1 MREETRGEE
10 PDRAIWL
17 YKVGEGANESAAE
30 RFKRELSELIK
41 EKNTAPEQE
50 DEARPSPLRHSPR
63 RPSPPPACTPP
74 APPLPPVALHHLERA
89 ALACP
94 QVRLGVPGW
103 KDRYYD
109 AKFPG
114 VDDAGRREVAAA
126 YVEGLQWVMRYYYD
140 GCASWKWFYPYHYA
154 PFAADLA
161 AAIDPGQPADF
172 ELARPFRPF
181 EQLMGVL
188 PPRSAHALPE
198 PLAQLMTDPG
208 SEIADFYPE
217 DFALDLNGKKFLWQA
232 VVLLPFID
240 EARDY
245 PRSPEITRD
254 YPRLP

>member
-1 MREETRGEE
+1 M
-10 PDRAIWL
+10 
-17 YKVGEGANESAAE
+17 
-30 RFKRELSELIK
+30 
-41 EKNTAPEQE
+41 
-50 DEARPSPLRHSPR
+50 
-63 RPSPPPACTPP
+63 
-74 APPLPPVALHHLERA
+74 ALHHLERA

-245 PRSPEITRD
+245 PRLPEITRD
-254 YPRLP
+254 YPRLPEITLHRRGAARRRDARLSSRDAPHPPSLLLEQARLVDAMGERLRKLSGDERRRNSVRGHAPASG

>member
-1 MREETRGEE
+1 M
-10 PDRAIWL
+10 
-17 YKVGEGANESAAE
+17 
-30 RFKRELSELIK
+30 
-41 EKNTAPEQE
+41 
-50 DEARPSPLRHSPR
+50 
-63 RPSPPPACTPP
+63 
-74 APPLPPVALHHLERA
+74 
-89 ALACP
+89 
-94 QVRLGVPGW
+94 PGW
-103 KDRYYD
+103 KERYYD

-240 EARDY
+240 EARRADARRDSLVEMLLTRPLSSSSRRGSSTPWESACASS
-245 PRSPEITRD
+245 PRTSAAATRSAGTQSPSG
-254 YPRLP
+254 

>member
-1 MREETRGEE
+1 M
-10 PDRAIWL
+10 
-17 YKVGEGANESAAE
+17 
-30 RFKRELSELIK
+30 
-41 EKNTAPEQE
+41 
-50 DEARPSPLRHSPR
+50 
-63 RPSPPPACTPP
+63 
-74 APPLPPVALHHLERA
+74 
-89 ALACP
+89 
-94 QVRLGVPGW
+94 PGW

-240 EARDY
+240 EARDH

-254 YPRLP
+254 YPRLPFIDEARRADAMRDSLVEMLLTRPLSSSSRRGSSTPWESACASSPGTSAAATRSAGTPRLLANEPLLPNLSSPLAR

>member
-1 MREETRGEE
+1 M
-10 PDRAIWL
+10 
-17 YKVGEGANESAAE
+17 
-30 RFKRELSELIK
+30 
-41 EKNTAPEQE
+41 
-50 DEARPSPLRHSPR
+50 
-63 RPSPPPACTPP
+63 
-74 APPLPPVALHHLERA
+74 
-89 ALACP
+89 
-94 QVRLGVPGW
+94 PGW

-140 GCASWKWFYPYHYA
+140 GCASWKWFYPHHYA

-232 VVLLPFID
+232 VVLLPFIVAELGLVEVPVCLLTSLILLGIED
-240 EARDY
+240 VAVQLEVLCSLASVKDVARF
-245 PRSPEITRD
+245 SMSKTT
-254 YPRLP
+254 LGALW